1 VLATRHGAVE
11 IGACSLPEGSYSV
24 LHPVALGDKAS
35 LQSLKFNPD
44 LCGHILTIDCGN
56 GPLDI
61 IVMNSNLGGGL
72 DLYASSWAIATNNK
86 PPGETSCSVT
96 LTSKNPLTNSNSP
109 ICYHAT
115 GEVNNQYYHNV
126 GLLNVGSRITTGATL
141 NGVQGAHRGANPYYA
156 FDVSAS
162 GNDQVVFRFQDG
174 TTQSVFL
181 RDCLNGAQK
190 HMWS

>member
-1 VLATRHGAVE
+1 V
-11 IGACSLPEGSYSV
+11 GACSLPEGSYSV
-24 LHPVALGDKAS
+24 SRPVALGDIAS
-35 LQSLKFNPD
+35 LQSLRFNPD

-61 IVMNSNLGGGL
+61 IVTNSNLGGGL
-72 DLYASSWAIATNNK
+72 DLYASTWSIATNNK
-86 PPGETSCSVT
+86 PPGQTSCSVQ
-96 LTSKNPLTNSNSP
+96 LTSRNPLTNSNSP
-109 ICYHAT
+109 VCYHAT
-115 GEVNNQYYHNV
+115 GEVNNEYYHNV

-156 FDVSAS
+156 FDGSAS

-174 TTQSVFL
+174 TTHSVFL
-181 RDCLNGAQK
+181 RDCLSGAQK